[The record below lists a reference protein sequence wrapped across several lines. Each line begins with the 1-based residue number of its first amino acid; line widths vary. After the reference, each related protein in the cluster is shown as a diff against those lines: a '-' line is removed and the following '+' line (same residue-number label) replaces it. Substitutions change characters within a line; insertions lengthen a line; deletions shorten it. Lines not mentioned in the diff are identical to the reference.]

1 MTHYYLLQFAQ
12 KIDAGSVGVPTMG
25 GDALLTNIL
34 NLVYFILG
42 AVAVVV
48 IIVAGMMYTLSG
60 GDTGKVAKAKDMIL
74 YAVIGLVVAVS
85 AFAIT
90 NFVIGRF

>member
-1 MTHYYLLQFAQ
+1 MKFLLLQVAQ
-12 KIDAGSVGVPTMG
+12 KIDAGSVGIPTGG

-34 NLVYFILG
+34 NLVYFIAG

-48 IIVAGMMYTLSG
+48 IVVAGLMYTLSG
-60 GDTGKVAKAKDMIL
+60 GDSARVTKAKNMLL
-74 YAVIGLVVAVS
+74 YSVVGLVVVIS

-90 NFVIGRF
+90 NFVIGKF